1 MEYDFEHYLLA
12 GHGRAYLMAKQD
24 PEKYRDRILEACRK
38 DYTFDMQCE
47 GSRAFFTADL
57 VSIFED
63 KTPFIEAAQKAFDDP
78 STDTDLH
85 QMQYLS
91 DLLLEFG
98 KRRSLIAKFEKMEK
112 AIYKEDPD
120 DLLDPF
126 EYLAI
131 RLMQSGRE
139 KSLGTVIGSIG
150 RWFLS
155 REGESVQT
163 LKSDFLWFDS
173 CAEERYGEDR
183 FKTARENSKDPEAVD
198 AYTKVMS
205 CERESS
211 WKKAENLTADEVISW
226 IKADPLIG
234 ALSLRQKGL
243 SGISQEE
250 LVKLAKCVQTETDM
264 DVKAGIVSVFV
275 TSRFLWPLDI
285 SILLDLSKSDH
296 ERLKAKACRA
306 LSFFKDERIREL
318 GLERLK
324 NGFDPDALE
333 LVIDNFK
340 EEDEELVSGFLE
352 SIPIT
357 SDDES
362 NWHGI
367 VSAINKRQGNISL
380 SILKWVYESS
390 LCSWCREAVV
400 EDMLE
405 VWTFPE
411 EYKEEVKWDANL
423 DIRAMFE
430 E

>member
-1 MEYDFEHYLLA
+1 MQKGLYLRYA
-12 GHGRAYLMAKQD
+12 VR
-24 PEKYRDRILEACRK
+24 RIP
-38 DYTFDMQCE
+38 CE
-47 GSRAFFTADL
+47 GSRAFLTADL
-57 VSIFED
+57 VSLFED
-63 KTPFIEAAQKAFDDP
+63 KTPFIEAAQEAFDDP
-78 STDTDLH
+78 STDTDRN

-98 KRRSLIAKFEKMEK
+98 KRRSLIVKFESIKEK
-112 AIYKEDPD
+112 IYANGSD
-120 DLLDPF
+120 DLLDLF

-131 RLMQSGRE
+131 LLMQTGRE
-139 KSLGTVIGSIG
+139 KSLGTVIGRIG
-150 RWFLS
+150 RWFLT
-155 REGESVQT
+155 REGESLQM
-163 LKSDFLWFDS
+163 LKPYFSWFDS

-183 FKTARENSKDPEAVD
+183 FKIARENSKDPEAVEE
-198 AYTKVMS
+198 YIKVMS
-205 CERESS
+205 CEIKSPV
-211 WKKAENLTADEVISW
+211 KKKQDVTAEEV
-226 IKADPLIG
+226 
-234 ALSLRQKGL
+234 LSRLKEVASTDSRILKIEGL
-243 SGISQEE
+243 SDLSQEE
-250 LVKLAKCVQTETDM
+250 LVKLAKYVETEIDLE
-264 DVKAGIVSVFV
+264 VKAWIVWVFGSSRSV
-275 TSRFLWPLDI
+275 WPLDI

-296 ERLKAKACRA
+296 ERLKAKSCRA

-318 GLERLK
+318 GLEMLK
-324 NGFDPDALE
+324 NGFDPVALE
-333 LVIDNFK
+333 LVINNFK

-367 VSAINKRQGNISL
+367 VSAINKRHGNISL